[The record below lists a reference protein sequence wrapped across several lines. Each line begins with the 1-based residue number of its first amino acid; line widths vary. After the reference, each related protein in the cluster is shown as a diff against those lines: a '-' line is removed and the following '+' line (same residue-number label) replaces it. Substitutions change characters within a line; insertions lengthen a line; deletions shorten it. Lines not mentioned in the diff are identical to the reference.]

1 MQNDLSKKLAG
12 LTTCAMIGI
21 LPLTM
26 ASFSIQAHAASAVQQ
41 QTKSVKGMV
50 VDPSGQPIIG
60 ATILNKAGKAIAVTD
75 LDGKF
80 TAYVN
85 PGTELTV
92 SSVGYASK
100 KVKASERD
108 MMITLSDDAKQLQE
122 VQVVAY
128 GAQKKVTVTG
138 AISGINGAE
147 LTTVPTASVT
157 NMLAGSV
164 PGISSVQY
172 SGEPGADAASIFVR
186 GKATWANSSPLIQV
200 DGVERDFTEI
210 DPNEIESIT
219 VLKDASA
226 TAVFGVRGAN
236 GVILVTTKRGKEGK
250 AKINMST
257 SASLVMPTDL
267 LKLAGSYDYALYC
280 NQMQINDG
288 AAPRFSDAVLQKF
301 KDHSD
306 PIRYP
311 DVDWMDYLLKGSAL
325 QTQHNINIS
334 GGTQKVRYFISLGAF
349 TQDGL
354 FKQQGLDYDFNFK
367 YKRFNYRANLDYD
380 VTKTTTL
387 SLNIGG
393 RVDIKQTPISKEDGN
408 QLFRTI
414 YNTTPFSSPGVIDG
428 RYVQS
433 TTDVDADGNS
443 LPFVGM
449 DGLSSF
455 YGKGYSNVNTNTL
468 NIDVVLNQKLDV
480 ITKGLSFKLKGSYNS
495 SYSTTKQRSG
505 GVATYNPVLVDG
517 VMQYRKNGQDSQLG
531 YSEWFGKARDWYMEA
546 SLNYSR
552 NFGLHHVGALALYNQ
567 SKTYYP
573 GSYSDIPHGYVG
585 MVGRVTYDYANK
597 YMAEFN
603 IGYNGSENFAP
614 GKRYGTFPAGSVGW
628 TISEEKFWLPIKK
641 YVDFLKLR
649 ASWGLVGNDQ
659 LNGQRFMYT
668 ADPYN
673 LYTSW
678 GAYNHNYLYVYN
690 FGTNT
695 DTYQHGA
702 AEGTK
707 HNAAVTWEKS
717 FKQDYGV
724 DAYFLS
730 SRLKATFDYYYE
742 RRKDILL
749 TSAVAPGILGFTLP
763 AANLG
768 KVNSWGYEIS
778 LKWQDRISNNFR
790 YYVEGNLSYNQNEI
804 KEMMEAPQSYDWL
817 YQKGHR
823 IGSRL
828 IRQFWGL
835 YDSKTSNDKYKA
847 QYGEDLPTHSVVLKD
862 GDAVYVDLNHD
873 GVIDNNDY
881 SYAIGHT
888 DDPEYT
894 AGLNMGFQWKRF
906 EFGMRWT
913 AAWNVSRMLDEC
925 FRQPLGDQQE
935 KALLQYQ
942 FDNVWTPDNPDPNAK
957 YPRATKLNAS
967 NNYAASTLYEVDA
980 KYLRLKSA
988 QIAYHFDFPWMHQIK
1003 MTDMTLQLSGYNLLT
1018 FSPFKWGDPES
1029 RTSSRPNYPLTRS
1042 FAATLKLGF

>member
-80 TAYVN
+80 TVYVN

-200 DGVERDFTEI
+200 DGVERDFSEI

-280 NQMQINDG
+280 NQMQLNDG

-393 RVDIKQTPISKEDGN
+393 RVDIKQTPISKEDI
-408 QLFRTI
+408 RRH
-414 YNTTPFSSPGVIDG
+414 G
-428 RYVQS
+428 RSVFF
-433 TTDVDADGNS
+433 
-443 LPFVGM
+443 L
-449 DGLSSF
+449 
-455 YGKGYSNVNTNTL
+455 
-468 NIDVVLNQKLDV
+468 
-480 ITKGLSFKLKGSYNS
+480 
-495 SYSTTKQRSG
+495 
-505 GVATYNPVLVDG
+505 
-517 VMQYRKNGQDSQLG
+517 RKRLQQCQHQH
-531 YSEWFGKARDWYMEA
+531 SEHRC
-546 SLNYSR
+546 
-552 NFGLHHVGALALYNQ
+552 GAQ
-567 SKTYYP
+567 SKTRC
-573 GSYSDIPHGYVG
+573 HH
-585 MVGRVTYDYANK
+585 
-597 YMAEFN
+597 
-603 IGYNGSENFAP
+603 
-614 GKRYGTFPAGSVGW
+614 
-628 TISEEKFWLPIKK
+628 
-641 YVDFLKLR
+641 
-649 ASWGLVGNDQ
+649 Q
-659 LNGQRFMYT
+659 
-668 ADPYN
+668 
-673 LYTSW
+673 
-678 GAYNHNYLYVYN
+678 
-690 FGTNT
+690 
-695 DTYQHGA
+695 
-702 AEGTK
+702 
-707 HNAAVTWEKS
+707 
-717 FKQDYGV
+717 
-724 DAYFLS
+724 
-730 SRLKATFDYYYE
+730 
-742 RRKDILL
+742 
-749 TSAVAPGILGFTLP
+749 GI
-763 AANLG
+763 
-768 KVNSWGYEIS
+768 VI
-778 LKWQDRISNNFR
+778 Q
-790 YYVEGNLSYNQNEI
+790 VEG
-804 KEMMEAPQSYDWL
+804 
-817 YQKGHR
+817 
-823 IGSRL
+823 
-828 IRQFWGL
+828 
-835 YDSKTSNDKYKA
+835 
-847 QYGEDLPTHSVVLKD
+847 
-862 GDAVYVDLNHD
+862 
-873 GVIDNNDY
+873 
-881 SYAIGHT
+881 
-888 DDPEYT
+888 
-894 AGLNMGFQWKRF
+894 
-906 EFGMRWT
+906 
-913 AAWNVSRMLDEC
+913 
-925 FRQPLGDQQE
+925 
-935 KALLQYQ
+935 LLQ
-942 FDNVWTPDNPDPNAK
+942 
-957 YPRATKLNAS
+957 
-967 NNYAASTLYEVDA
+967 
-980 KYLRLKSA
+980 
-988 QIAYHFDFPWMHQIK
+988 
-1003 MTDMTLQLSGYNLLT
+1003 QLL
-1018 FSPFKWGDPES
+1018 
-1029 RTSSRPNYPLTRS
+1029 
-1042 FAATLKLGF
+1042 